1 MPGAGPTGLSVGVTD
16 PAPTSPP
23 ARPSS
28 FPLSTTPPLR
38 DLWRHASKQRPKVVF
53 ATVMSVLNK
62 ACDIMPELLIGVA
75 VDVVVN
81 EGESMVGRITGI
93 EDRFEQL
100 LVLAAVTVVVWLA
113 ESATQYVAHINW
125 RNLAQTVEHDT
136 RMEVY
141 EHVQTLEMSYFEDT
155 TSGGM
160 MTVLNDDVNQLER
173 FLDVGA
179 DEIIVTIAN
188 VVFVGIVFAV
198 ISPTLAVLAFLPIP
212 VIVIGSL
219 RYQRRLE
226 PRYDAV
232 REATTRIGDT
242 LSNSLGGV
250 ATVKAYSAEDREV
263 ARLTEDSQH
272 YREVNGRA
280 IALSSAF
287 IPLIRV
293 AILVGFTMT
302 LVVGG
307 AAALN
312 GTLAVGM
319 YSVLVFMTQRLLWP
333 LTRLGEILDLYQRA
347 MASCRRIFGL
357 LELEPRILPGSAELA
372 APVRGEVA
380 FDRVT
385 FSYHRPPPDEDGAEA
400 AADAERAVLRDFSLR
415 VPAGETH
422 AIVGSTGSGKSTVLK
437 LLLRLYEPDR
447 GAITMDGVA
456 IDGLTFASLRG
467 ATGFVPQDVFLF
479 HGTVRDNIAYGRP
492 DATDDEIR
500 HAAELAEA
508 DGFIRAMPHGYD
520 SVVGE
525 RGQKLSGGQR
535 QRITIARALLRDP
548 AVLLLDEATSA
559 IDNETEAAIQESLA
573 HVSVGRTTIV
583 IAHRLSTIRHAHR
596 IHVMEAGRIVEA
608 GTHDELV
615 SEGGLYA
622 ALWRVQTG
630 ELTR

>member
-1 MPGAGPTGLSVGVTD
+1 MGVTD
-16 PAPTSPP
+16 PAPPDP
-23 ARPSS
+23 APRAAA
-28 FPLSTTPPLR
+28 FPLSSTPPLE
-38 DLWRHASKQRPKVVF
+38 DLWRHASTQRPKVVF
-53 ATVMSVLNK
+53 ATIMSVLNK

-81 EGESMVGRITGI
+81 EGQSFIGRLTGI
-93 EDRFEQL
+93 EDRFHQL
-100 LVLAAVTVVVWLA
+100 LLLAAVNVVVWLA
-113 ESATQYVAHINW
+113 ESATQYVAHLTW
-125 RNLAQTVEHDT
+125 RHLAQSIEHDT

-141 EHVQTLEMSYFEDT
+141 SHVQSLEMSYFEDT

-212 VIVIGSL
+212 VIVVGSL
-219 RYQRRLE
+219 RYQRRLQ

-232 REATTRIGDT
+232 REAATRIGDT

-250 ATVKAYSAEDREV
+250 GTVKAYSGEEREV
-263 ARLTEDSQH
+263 DRLALDSEH
-272 YREVNGRA
+272 YRSVNGEA
-280 IALSSAF
+280 IRLSSAF
-287 IPLIRV
+287 IPLIRI

-357 LELEPRILPGSAELA
+357 LEVEPSILPGAEALP

-380 FDRVT
+380 FEDVT
-385 FSYHRPPPDEDGAEA
+385 FSYHRHPPGEA
-400 AADAERAVLRDFSLR
+400 DHTVLRGFSLH
-415 VPAGETH
+415 VPPGETH

-437 LLLRLYEPDR
+437 LLLRLYEPDS
-447 GAITMDGVA
+447 GSITVDGVPVR
-456 IDGLTFASLRG
+456 DLTFASLRG

-479 HGTVRDNIAYGRP
+479 HGSVRDNIAYGRP
-492 DATDDEIR
+492 DATDDQIHR
-500 HAAELAEA
+500 AAELAEA
-508 DGFIRAMPHGYD
+508 DGFIRAMPNGYQ
-520 SVVGE
+520 STVGE

-573 HVSVGRTTIV
+573 RVTVDRTTIV

-596 IHVMEAGRIVEA
+596 IHVMEAGQIIEA

-615 SEGGLYA
+615 ERGGLYA

-630 ELTR
+630 ELAA